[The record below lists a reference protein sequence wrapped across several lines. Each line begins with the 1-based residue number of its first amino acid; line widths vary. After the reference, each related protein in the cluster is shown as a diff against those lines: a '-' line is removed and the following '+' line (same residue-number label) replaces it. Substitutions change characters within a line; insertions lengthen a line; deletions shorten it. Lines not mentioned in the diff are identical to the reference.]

1 MSSFIFFNNNK
12 KQNNK
17 LKSIFVQVVAAD
29 NYEDYT
35 LYDCMHHDKKYDYST
50 FISAIDTA
58 EVKDVFTGSKKM
70 VECLKQRILG
80 L

>member
-1 MSSFIFFNNNK
+1 M
-12 KQNNK
+12 
-17 LKSIFVQVVAAD
+17 
-29 NYEDYT
+29 
-35 LYDCMHHDKKYDYST
+35 YDCMHHDKKYDYST